1 MIRSDLPTLEE
12 IKKLRKKLG
21 LTQQELAEE
30 SGVSQSLIA
39 KI

>member
-39 KI
+39 KV